1 MTTFGVPG
9 LSVGV
14 VEQQAT
20 TVARGYGVRRLG
32 ESARVDE
39 HTLFAIGSNTKAFT
53 AAALAVLVDRGQLKW
68 DDRVADRLPGFR
80 MFDAYASREMT
91 VRDLLVH
98 RSGLGLGAG
107 DLLFFPPT
115 DLTRA
120 EIVQHLRY
128 IPPATSFRSGYAYD
142 NVLYVVAGQ
151 LIEQLA
157 GQPWENFI
165 EGQVLDR
172 SA

>member
-1 MTTFGVPG
+1 MRSSIRILLIALLLAPLAGFAAPPADLDRYVEKAMNAFGAPG

-32 ESARVDE
+32 EAARVDE

-107 DLLFFPPT
+107 DLLFSRRPT
-115 DLTRA
+115 
-120 EIVQHLRY
+120 
-128 IPPATSFRSGYAYD
+128 
-142 NVLYVVAGQ
+142 
-151 LIEQLA
+151 
-157 GQPWENFI
+157 
-165 EGQVLDR
+165 
-172 SA
+172 